1 MPGSVYPQFQKTASP
16 LESAHAQKH
25 FYNSFGICTYKSL
38 DLKSFAMNSYK
49 KYRGGGV
56 VCLLQTLDLSRIF
69 HSEGPIKASSLAQVP
84 LPSTASAYPV
94 PGLEAIRPRLAQE
107 TPRP

>member
-49 KYRGGGV
+49 KYRGVGGLRV
-56 VCLLQTLDLSRIF
+56 LQTQDLRTLFVAPTFILLCCRDLRPK
-69 HSEGPIKASSLAQVP
+69 HNVLA
-84 LPSTASAYPV
+84 
-94 PGLEAIRPRLAQE
+94 EAAAAGM
-107 TPRP
+107 